1 MAKKINLISD
11 ISLKGL
17 EIAPSQVWGSVRLV
31 PLLRCQVRSDLRLL
45 RRNYNEDLTVVS
57 LEGQMMEPGMKY
69 FSYVPHGLVLSWTND
84 GSPVAA
90 YGGQIANSH
99 GKRIDCGC
107 ATVRL
112 MHRMVK
118 RSGNNQLRF
127 LPLHLAMEGFLSM
140 FFSGPDIAWSEY
152 SKYALSH
159 GLGCRYET
167 SVGGRYIAGLEEALR
182 VFEIHEG
189 QVGVLVFVAEALAS
203 AFVVP
208 TPEDYRLLHTSLLE
222 DFYGELL
229 YEYGLLYDTTFPM
242 DVSVEESKV
251 NSLASL
257 RQAIQTMRSDWASFQ
272 GFMASGLLGRRV
284 ASKIVYSAGPFSL
297 QRFISNLNP
306 KDENHIGEAIARENG
321 ELEYLKTYRL
331 SAAQTRRVY
340 LLSVLAEHN
349 WNVDATAAA
358 LSHTRE
364 EFVHRL
370 EKAGFGYLLN
380 QQVRDAARKK
390 VRKVK

>member
-1 MAKKINLISD
+1 MSKKTNLLSD
-11 ISLKGL
+11 LSLKGL
-17 EIAPSQVWGSVRLV
+17 EIAPSQVWGAVRIV
-31 PLLRCQVRSDLRLL
+31 PLLRRHVRGDLRLL
-45 RRNYNEDLTVVS
+45 RRSYKEDITIVS
-57 LEGQMMEPGMKY
+57 LEEAGMKY

-84 GSPVAA
+84 GSSVAA
-90 YGGQIANSH
+90 FGGQMVKPD

-107 ATVRL
+107 TSVRL

-118 RSGNNQLRF
+118 REGTNQLRF

-152 SKYALSH
+152 SKYALSQ
-159 GLGCRYET
+159 GLGCRYEI
-167 SVGGRYIAGLEEALR
+167 SISGRYIAGLEEALR

-229 YEYGLLYDTTFPM
+229 YQYGLLYDTTFPM
-242 DVSVEESKV
+242 DVSVDETKI
-251 NSLASL
+251 NSLVGLKEAVEK
-257 RQAIQTMRSDWASFQ
+257 MRSDWASFQ
-272 GFMASGLLGRRV
+272 GFMAEGLLGRGLQ
-284 ASKIVYSAGPFSL
+284 SKIVYSAEPFTL
-297 QRFISNLNP
+297 QQFISNLNP
-306 KDENHIGEAIARENG
+306 KEENHIGEAIVRENG

-340 LLSVLAEHN
+340 LLSQLAEHN
-349 WNVDATAAA
+349 WNIDATAAKLA
-358 LSHTRE
+358 KSRD
-364 EFVHRL
+364 EFVLRL
-370 EKAGFGYLLN
+370 ENAGFGYLLN
-380 QQVRDAARKK
+380 QHVRDAALKKARKQ
-390 VRKVK
+390 